1 MYFILPDWPLT
12 FKMLSPDQ
20 SMLAHVRMLH
30 QRDEP
35 WKAEGEAALTPL
47 QALVAVLQD
56 EKMYFFLALYA
67 SNYLALNIL

>member
-1 MYFILPDWPLT
+1 
-12 FKMLSPDQ
+12 
-20 SMLAHVRMLH
+20 MLAHVRMLH